1 MATVGAFSRHNHLD
15 ELDSPLV
22 TNEGMLS
29 PSARKQR
36 VLGNL
41 DITATPAEI
50 NAAAD
55 VSSRLV
61 SIADAATYTVLAAD
75 SGKTHVIPDLTADI
89 VITLPTAAA
98 GLEYRFMYGGVAADA
113 QDWKISAGVAYK
125 GGGLHI
131 DSDAGAGADEAVP
144 VFPNGS
150 SNDNLIVL
158 TPQGGTWVYLICDG
172 TNWFVNACVV
182 SATAAALAFADT

>member
-55 VSSRLV
+55 VSSKIV
-61 SIADAATYTVLAAD
+61 SIADAASYAVLVAD
-75 SGKTHVIPDLTADI
+75 SGKTHVLPDLTASI
-89 VITLPTAAA
+89 TVTLPTASA
-98 GLEYRFMYGGVAADA
+98 GLEYRFIGKAIAADA
-113 QDWKISAGVAYK
+113 QNWKFATTNGVFL
-125 GGGLHI
+125 GGVQF
-131 DSDAGAGADEAVP
+131 ADTDEPASP
-144 VFPNGS
+144 ALLTSVFPNGS
-150 SNDNLIVL
+150 SNDNMTYV
-158 TPQGGTWVYLICDG
+158 TPSAGSYVHVICDG
-172 TNWFVNACVV
+172 TNWIVNGVV
-182 SATAAALAFADT
+182 YSATVPTFTDA

>member
-1 MATVGAFSRHNHLD
+1 MAIVGSFSRHSHLD

-22 TNEGMLS
+22 TNEGVLS
-29 PSARKQR
+29 PATRKQR

-61 SIADAATYTVLAAD
+61 SIPDDTTYTVLAAN
-75 SGKTHVIPDLTADI
+75 SGKTHVLPDLTANI
-89 VITLPTAAA
+89 VITMPTAAA
-98 GLEYRFMYGGVAADA
+98 GLEYKFIGKAVAADA
-113 QDWKISAGVAYK
+113 QNWKFSAGVAYL
-125 GGGLHI
+125 GGVQFV
-131 DSDAGAGADEAVP
+131 DTDEPAAPVLLTS

-150 SNDNLIVL
+150 SNDNMTYV
-158 TPQGGTWVYLICDG
+158 TPSAGSYVEMVCDG
-172 TNWFVNACVV
+172 TNWIVNGVV
-182 SATAAALAFADT
+182 YSATVPTFADT